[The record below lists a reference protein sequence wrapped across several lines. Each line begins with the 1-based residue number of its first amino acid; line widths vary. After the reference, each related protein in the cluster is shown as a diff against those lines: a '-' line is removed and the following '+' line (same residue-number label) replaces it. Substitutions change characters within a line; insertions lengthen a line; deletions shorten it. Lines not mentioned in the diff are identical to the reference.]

1 MNKYKEIKSILTNKE
16 VVQRYLGLPEKNN
29 STGNWYKSP
38 FRDEKT
44 ASFCVS
50 EKGIHDFGD
59 SMHYD
64 IISFVQ
70 KYFNTTTYQALKIL
84 CDDFNINLTNNE
96 YETKKTIKM
105 LKQKREEERQIK
117 QKIEKWFNQEKQRI
131 CDEIKINNKCL
142 KVFGKGANYKV
153 LKILYDEQ
161 IKLEVY
167 FEILFNANEIQKE
180 KIYLTNH

>member
-1 MNKYKEIKSILTNKE
+1 
-16 VVQRYLGLPEKNN
+16 
-29 STGNWYKSP
+29 
-38 FRDEKT
+38 
-44 ASFCVS
+44 
-50 EKGIHDFGD
+50 
-59 SMHYD
+59 
-64 IISFVQ
+64 
-70 KYFNTTTYQALKIL
+70 
-84 CDDFNINLTNNE
+84 
-96 YETKKTIKM
+96 M